1 MVIVEVG
8 SINYAAS
15 TLRTL
20 SSEYNRLLQIPY
32 TTNLKPPQNGRKIKY
47 PDPNM

>member
-8 SINYAAS
+8 SNNYEAS
-15 TLRTL
+15 THLAEL
-20 SSEYNRLLQIPY
+20 SQESTIEYSRLHQY
-32 TTNLKPPQNGRKIKY
+32 AKPPQNGRKIKY